1 MTGITHTTALWY
13 ASRATGVV
21 TMLLLT
27 AVVLLGIL
35 VNRQGRLPGLPG
47 FAVTGLHRNVS
58 LLAVAFLAIH
68 VLTAIADP
76 YVTIG
81 LAAAVLPFASAYK
94 PLWLG
99 LGAISL
105 DLLAAAGRDRL
116 LAEVAAA
123 GLTGRGG
130 AAFPVAR
137 KLAAAAQ
144 ARPAPVVAGNGA
156 EGEPASSKDRS
167 LLWISP
173 HLVLDGLQLA
183 AVAAGS
189 RAAVLYVQRNER
201 LHARLAGAIAERAA
215 AGIDAARVD
224 LVPAPDR
231 FLAGEE
237 SALASRLTGRPAL
250 PSYRPAR
257 GLPRLAPGRS
267 ALVQNVAE
275 VPLGTG
281 IAGLLGLD
289 AGPGRPA
296 GAGGAV
302 PSAAGPVQAVLVGG
316 YHGTWLPAATAAGLP
331 LANAALRPL
340 GAAAGAGVLAALPAD
355 RCGLAETARVARY
368 LALESAG
375 QCGPCFNGLPR
386 IAAALEHLA
395 GPRPDH
401 RARADLER
409 WAGLVTG
416 RGACHHPD
424 GSVRFVGSALRVFAA
439 EAGRSE
445 QGRCGGTDP
454 RPFLPV
460 PAGRPASE
468 EDWS

>member
-1 MTGITHTTALWY
+1 MTD
-13 ASRATGVV
+13 S
-21 TMLLLT
+21 LT
-27 AVVLLGIL
+27 LPHPTFAAG
-35 VNRQGRLPGLPG
+35 GPPPGLPG
-47 FAVTGLHRNVS
+47 PGLPR
-58 LLAVAFLAIH
+58 LLPGSGTVPVDLRAH
-68 VLTAIADP
+68 
-76 YVTIG
+76 
-81 LAAAVLPFASAYK
+81 LAAHG
-94 PLWLG
+94 PLHPAG
-99 LGAISL
+99 
-105 DLLAAAGRDRL
+105 GRDGL
-116 LAEVAAA
+116 LREVAAA

-144 ARPAPVVAGNGA
+144 ARPAPVVVGNGA

-183 AVAAGS
+183 ARAAGS
-189 RAAVLYVQRNER
+189 AAAVLYVPRNER
-201 LHARLAGAIAERAA
+201 LHGRLAGAIAERAA
-215 AGIDAARVD
+215 AGMDTASVE
-224 LVPAPDR
+224 LVTAPDR

-237 SALASRLTGRPAL
+237 SALASRLAGRPAL
-250 PSYRPAR
+250 PAYRPVR
-257 GLPRLAPGRS
+257 GLPRLAPGRA
-267 ALVQNVAE
+267 ALVQNVETLAHLALIARYGAAWFRMAGTEAEPGSMLATLHLADGRASVAE
-275 VPLGTG
+275 VPLG
-281 IAGLLGLD
+281 AGLADLLGLD
-289 AGPGRPA
+289 AGPSGPA
-296 GAGGAV
+296 GAGPAGPEV
-302 PSAAGPVQAVLVGG
+302 PSAFGPVQAVLVGG
-316 YHGTWLPAATAAGLP
+316 YHGAWLPAAQAAGLP

-340 GAAAGAGVLAALPAD
+340 GAAVGAGVLAALPAD

-386 IAAALEHLA
+386 IAAAVAHLA

-424 GSVRFVGSALRVFAA
+424 GSVRFIRSALRVFAA
-439 EAGRSE
+439 EAGLHG
-445 QGRCGGTDP
+445 QGRCSGADT

-460 PAGRPASE
+460 PARSPATE
-468 EDWS
+468 DDWS